1 MNDKSLEQKIHNF
14 LELIEQKRKECVEKG
29 HQEVIYLPYTVS
41 NKSNT
46 LKDKVHGF
54 CKYCYS
60 PVSKSLNNS
69 ERESIRELY
78 ERSRELIT
86 I

>member
-14 LELIEQKRKECVEKG
+14 LELIEQKRKECEEKG
-29 HQEVIYLPYTVS
+29 HQEVIYLPYTIS
-41 NKSNT
+41 SKSNP

-60 PVSKSLNNS
+60 PVSRPLDNS
-69 ERESIRELY
+69 ERKSIRELH
-78 ERSRELIT
+78 ERSREPMT